1 MFISLWQLSIQPYL
15 NKVLSSL
22 LTFLVYEFKKSFM
35 KLQKI
40 GMIPKAKVITFLRQ
54 DRFH

>member
-15 NKVLSSL
+15 NKVLSFL

-40 GMIPKAKVITFLRQ
+40 GMIPKAKVITFLRH

>member
-40 GMIPKAKVITFLRQ
+40 GMIPKAKVITFLRH